1 MNQLVKTAEGVLSS
15 CLAVKKGEEVL
26 IVTDDTRKE
35 IGEAIYEAAG
45 NLGCERL
52 LMVMNERELSGQ
64 EPPKAVAAAMKSA
77 DVVIAPTA
85 QSLTHTNA
93 RIEAAKAGTR
103 VATMPG
109 ISEEMF
115 SQGAMT
121 ADYSKVEKLTAVVT
135 EMLSKAS
142 VARIEKDGHTLTI
155 SIKGRDGVPSP
166 GVYRE
171 PGKCGNLPSGE
182 AYIAP
187 LEDGSEGEMIVD
199 GSMVGIGKLDSP
211 LHMVISGGKLRSVTG
226 EKSENLD
233 VLLKNET
240 NGTLCELG
248 IGTNEAAVLNGIIL
262 EDEKVY
268 GTVHIAFGTNTSFGG
283 VNKAECHMDGI
294 ILRPTLYLDEIKVI
308 EDGVFLV

>member
-26 IVTDDTRKE
+26 IVTDNTRKE

-64 EPPKAVAAAMKSA
+64 EPPKAVAAAMKRA

-109 ISEEMF
+109 ITEEMF

-226 EKSENLD
+226 EKA
-233 VLLKNET
+233 K
-240 NGTLCELG
+240 
-248 IGTNEAAVLNGIIL
+248 IWM
-262 EDEKVY
+262 
-268 GTVHIAFGTNTSFGG
+268 FF
-283 VNKAECHMDGI
+283 
-294 ILRPTLYLDEIKVI
+294 
-308 EDGVFLV
+308 